1 MSHKTYSKQQVEEL
15 LSNEYVAWCSEK
27 YITFTDE
34 FKLLCIEQDNLWIY
48 HREIFSLCSF
58 PDYVVH
64 SKVPEMCL
72 KRWRAMIRKSWEQWL
87 TWNKK
92 WRSKKEKIDTSKMSK
107 DEYIEYLEAQVASM
121 SEVQKFLK
129 RWKYP

>member
-1 MSHKTYSKQQVEEL
+1 MSSKRYSQDQIEEL
-15 LSNEYVAWCSEK
+15 LANKYVKWCSEK

-34 FKLLCIEQDNLWIY
+34 FKLLCIQQDNLWVY
-48 HREIFSLCSF
+48 HREIFKMCGF
-58 PDYVVH
+58 PEYIVE
-64 SKVPEMCL
+64 SWVPAMCL
-72 KRWRAMIRKSWEQWL
+72 KRWRALVKKSWEQWL

-92 WRSKKEKIDTSKMSK
+92 WRPKIERIDPSKMTK

-121 SEVQKFLK
+121 SEVQRFLK